1 MIRKETIVKQT
12 SLWLSAIGVLSSV
25 WVLAFLI
32 TKSLPINTEEHQRY
46 LQTLKQ
52 EQKESYLLSKNIIES
67 KYAILSSYN
76 LLSHPLSKFENNQKK
91 LLEIPSLI
99 RNKDRQEI
107 QKLLK
112 EYSQIL
118 EQQKKIVTE
127 FETENAII
135 KNSLGYLPVL
145 MNDLHNN
152 LSFQNWDANL
162 VMTMDETLQSL
173 ILYNMTTDRHLVPVL
188 NSKIARLKQLQAQ
201 NASGSQDV
209 LIKAIITHGT
219 IIVEH
224 KTQFNELVQQLDHLN
239 VDEYIQELI
248 SVYSDKYENALTKVN
263 SSRIYAFS
271 WSLLVIITIAYLINS
286 NLSKTNRSIIRLL
299 ENFTEELES
308 KVEAR
313 TTELATSMY
322 EAEKARVK
330 AEEANKAK
338 SRFLANMSH
347 ELRTPLNAV
356 LGFTQIMTRDLSLSQ
371 DNQNNLNIISRSG
384 EHLLKLIND
393 ILEMSKIEVGQITLN
408 KNIFEL
414 DRLLDSLE
422 DMFRLKANSKNLQ
435 LLFEKAENLPLYI
448 STDESKL
455 TQILIN
461 LLGNALKFTE
471 EGGVMIRI
479 DFRPNTSIEG
489 LEVST
494 FNYLYFEVED
504 TGAGIAADEID
515 KLFIPFEQTA
525 TGRKSQEGTGL
536 GLPIS
541 QKFIQL
547 MGGELAVKSTVG
559 RGTIF
564 SFNIS
569 IDLVEN
575 SSEIYSD
582 RKSRILGLEP
592 DQPAY
597 RILAVDDRPESR
609 LLLVKLLSSL
619 GFQVKEAENGKEAVE
634 LWENWQ
640 PDLILM
646 DMRMPVMD
654 GYEATRTIKSLSPD
668 SSTRIVAL
676 TASAF
681 EEERA
686 AILEVGCDDFL
697 RKPFREDLLLGAI
710 GKHLN
715 ARYIYEDSL
724 ISNLGSTSE
733 TKTKKAGIE
742 QLTSDSFSVMSLEW
756 IEQFLNAAEQVDN
769 KQLFEL
775 IDRIPP
781 EYESTADTL
790 TDLVKNFRC
799 DKIIDLIEKI
809 KL

>member
-1 MIRKETIVKQT
+1 MKQI
-12 SLWLSAIGVLSSV
+12 SLRLGVLGIVSSV
-25 WVLAFLI
+25 TILAFLVP
-32 TKSLPINTEEHQRY
+32 KSLPIDTEEHQQY
-46 LQTLKQ
+46 WQTLKQ
-52 EQKESYLLSKNIIES
+52 EQEEDDLLSKKIIQS
-67 KYAILSSYN
+67 KYELLSSYN
-76 LLSHPLSKFENNQKK
+76 LLSDRFDKFSETQKK
-91 LLEIPSLI
+91 ILIIPAFI
-99 RNKDRQEI
+99 TNKDRQEI
-107 QKLLK
+107 HNKIK
-112 EYSQIL
+112 YYSQIL
-118 EQQKKIVTE
+118 EQQEDVVTQFKI
-127 FETENAII
+127 ENSII

-145 MNDLHNN
+145 MNDLHTN
-152 LSFQNWDANL
+152 LSYQNWDPNL
-162 VMTMDETLQSL
+162 VLTIDEILQSL
-173 ILYNMTTDRHLVPVL
+173 ILYNMTSDSHLVPVIS
-188 NSKIARLKQLQAQ
+188 SKIARLKQLQAQ
-201 NASGSQDV
+201 KKLGSQDI
-209 LIKAIITHGT
+209 LTNTIITHGT
-219 IIVEH
+219 IILEH
-224 KTQFNELVQQLDHLN
+224 KTRLDELTQQLHNLN
-239 VDEYIQELI
+239 VDKYIQELI
-248 SVYSDKYENALTKVN
+248 SIYSDKYENALTRVN
-263 SSRIYAFS
+263 SYRFYAFS
-271 WSLLVIITIAYLINS
+271 WSLLVVITIAYLIIN
-286 NLSKTNRSIIRLL
+286 NLSKTNRGIIRLL

-313 TTELATSMY
+313 TNELATSMY

-356 LGFTQIMTRDLSLSQ
+356 LGFTQIMSRDRSLSD
-371 DNQNNLNIISRSG
+371 DNQNNLGIISRSG

-408 KNIFEL
+408 KNSFDLE
-414 DRLLDSLE
+414 RLLDSLE

-435 LLFEKAENLPLYI
+435 LLFEKAENLPLYV
-448 STDESKL
+448 STDEGKL

-471 EGGVMIRI
+471 EGGVMVRI
-479 DFRPNTSIEG
+479 DFRPNTTIEG

-494 FNYLYFEVED
+494 LNYLYFEVED
-504 TGAGIAADEID
+504 TGAGIAEDEIN

-547 MGGELAVKSTVG
+547 MGGELSVKSTVG

-564 SFNIS
+564 SFSIS

-575 SSEIYSD
+575 TEEIYGNH
-582 RKSRILGLEP
+582 KSRILGLEP
-592 DQPAY
+592 EQPEY

-619 GFQVKEAENGKEAVE
+619 GFQVREAANGQQAVE
-634 LWENWQ
+634 IWENWQ
-640 PDLILM
+640 PHLILM

-654 GYEATRTIKSLSPD
+654 GYEATRTIKSSGKAT
-668 SSTRIVAL
+668 STRIVAL

-715 ARYIYEDSL
+715 ARYVYEDSL

-733 TKTKKAGIE
+733 TKTKKTGIE

-756 IEQFLNAAEQVDN
+756 LEQFLQAAEQVDN
-769 KQLFEL
+769 KQLFDL
-775 IDRIPP
+775 IEQIPP
-781 EYESTADTL
+781 EYVSTADTL
-790 TDLVKNFRC
+790 TDLVRNFRC

-809 KL
+809 KV

>member
-1 MIRKETIVKQT
+1 VKQT
-12 SLWLSAIGVLSSV
+12 SLWLGVLGIVSSV
-25 WVLAFLI
+25 SVLAFLI
-32 TKSLPINTEEHQRY
+32 PKSLPIDAEKHQKY
-46 LQTLKQ
+46 LQILEQQQ
-52 EQKESYLLSKNIIES
+52 EESSDLCEHILVS
-67 KYAILSSYN
+67 KYEIFGSYN
-76 LLSHPLSKFENNQKK
+76 LLIDRVNSLQDKQKF
-91 LLEIPSLI
+91 LLEVPEFID
-99 RNKDRQEI
+99 RKDRQEI
-107 QKLLK
+107 QNIIKD
-112 EYSQIL
+112 YSQVI
-118 EQQKKIVTE
+118 EQQQNLITQFQSKSSIL
-127 FETENAII
+127 N
-135 KNSLGYLPVL
+135 NSLGYLPVL

-162 VMTMDETLQSL
+162 VLTMDEILQNL
-173 ILYNMTTDRHLVPVL
+173 ILYNMTSDKHLVPVID
-188 NSKIARLKQLQAQ
+188 SKIARLKQLQAQ
-201 NASGSQDV
+201 KALGSQDI

-219 IIVEH
+219 TIVEH
-224 KTQFNELVQQLDHLN
+224 KAQFDELTDRLHNLD
-239 VDEYIQELI
+239 VDEYIKNLI
-248 SVYSDKYENALTKVN
+248 SVYNDKYEHSLTRVN
-263 SSRIYAFS
+263 SYRLYAFS
-271 WSLLVIITIAYLINS
+271 WSLLITITIAYLVIN

-308 KVEAR
+308 KVEDR
-313 TTELATSMY
+313 TNELVNSMY

-356 LGFTQIMTRDLSLSQ
+356 LGFTQIMSRDRSLSE
-371 DNQNNLNIISRSG
+371 DNQNNLGIISRSG

-408 KNIFEL
+408 KNSFDL

-422 DMFRLKANSKNLQ
+422 EMFRLKANAKNLQ

-448 STDESKL
+448 STDEGKL

-471 EGGVMIRI
+471 EGGVMVRI
-479 DFRPNTSIEG
+479 DFRPSNTIEG

-494 FNYLYFEVED
+494 FNHLYFEVED
-504 TGAGIAADEID
+504 TGAGIAADEIN

-547 MGGELAVKSTVG
+547 MGGELSVKSTVG

-564 SFNIS
+564 SFSIS
-569 IDLVEN
+569 IDVVEN
-575 SSEIYSD
+575 TEEIYGNS
-582 RKSRILGLEP
+582 KSKILGLEP
-592 DQPAY
+592 GQPEY

-619 GFQVKEAENGKEAVE
+619 GFQVKEAANGQEAIE

-646 DMRMPVMD
+646 DMRMPVMN
-654 GYEATRTIKSLSPD
+654 GYEATRAIKSSGVPT
-668 SSTRIVAL
+668 STRIVAL

-715 ARYIYEDSL
+715 ARYVYEDSL
-724 ISNLGSTSE
+724 MSNLGSIPD
-733 TKTKKAGIE
+733 TKAKKAGIE
-742 QLTSDSFSVMSLEW
+742 QLTSQSFSVMSLEW

-769 KQLFEL
+769 KQLFDL
-775 IDRIPP
+775 IEQIPA